1 MNSNLIRVLLVDADP
16 QESGMLP
23 KRMREVEGIEVIGVA
38 NNRNAALAQV
48 VELQP
53 DVLVVDLMLP
63 GIRSIDLIRKVASD
77 QPQLR
82 ILALVPADPPHDR
95 IMLAAEAGALGYI
108 CRDTDLS
115 EFAAAIEQVER
126 GEPWLPL
133 QQTYTVLQDGAGELA
148 LSSQERR
155 TRLTEVLMGVIPLT
169 GLIAAIT
176 ATLWRRY
183 WGDIGVRVN
192 DLGVDPTS
200 RMIDVLVVLVVVIG
214 IAGPL
219 LFVRYWVKDIS
230 KWISTQP
237 RLARTVDKL
246 RSLRLGKLPVG
257 RLLISYWVAWV
268 LLALLVLLIMV
279 FIFKIMPLVM
289 VMFIGPAV
297 IIILI
302 ANVLDLD
309 DALPN
314 LFHLPHLD
322 SWRVLGFL
330 GLVLVIFL
338 LAVGAEVLIMGP
350 DLRTDGLHGII
361 APQVLGFSAKPVM
374 LYDLD
379 EQHEPLGALYLGGN
393 ADLYVLYDP
402 CVETVRLVPVG
413 SSRVELIDQ
422 VDCRSP

>member
-23 KRMREVEGIEVIGVA
+23 KRMREVEGIEVIGIA
-38 NNRNAALAQV
+38 NNRNAALAEV
-48 VELQP
+48 KELHP

-95 IMLAAEAGALGYI
+95 IMMAAEAGALGYI
-108 CRDTDLS
+108 CRNTDLS
-115 EFAAAIEQVER
+115 EFAAAIEQVHR

-183 WGDIGVRVN
+183 WGDIGVRVT

-230 KWISTQP
+230 KWIFTQP

-268 LLALLVLLIMV
+268 LLACLLYTS
-279 FIFKIMPLVM
+279 
-289 VMFIGPAV
+289 
-297 IIILI
+297 
-302 ANVLDLD
+302 
-309 DALPN
+309 DAA
-314 LFHLPHLD
+314 D
-322 SWRVLGFL
+322 
-330 GLVLVIFL
+330 
-338 LAVGAEVLIMGP
+338 EV
-350 DLRTDGLHGII
+350 
-361 APQVLGFSAKPVM
+361 
-374 LYDLD
+374 
-379 EQHEPLGALYLGGN
+379 
-393 ADLYVLYDP
+393 
-402 CVETVRLVPVG
+402 VPV
-413 SSRVELIDQ
+413 
-422 VDCRSP
+422 

>member
-183 WGDIGVRVN
+183 WGDIGVRVT

-374 LYDLD
+374 LYDLN

>member
-1 MNSNLIRVLLVDADP
+1 MNEQKSRVLVVDATD
-16 QESGMLP
+16 QETSTLANRLG
-23 KRMREVEGIEVIGVA
+23 EVEGIEIVGVA
-38 NNRNAALAQV
+38 NNRNAALAEV
-48 VELQP
+48 KELHP

-63 GIRSIDLIRKVASD
+63 GIRSIDIIRQVAD
-77 QPQLR
+77 DLPQVHM
-82 ILALVPADPPHDR
+82 LALVPSDPPHDR

-183 WGDIGVRVN
+183 WGDIGVRVT

-402 CVETVRLVPVG
+402 CVENVSMVPVG

>member
-16 QESGMLP
+16 QETGALP
-23 KRMREVEGIEVIGVA
+23 KRMKEVEGIEVVGVA
-38 NNRNAALAQV
+38 YNRNAAIAQV
-48 VELQP
+48 EELQP

-63 GIRSIDLIRKVASD
+63 GIRSIDLVRMVAGD
-77 QPQLR
+77 QTQVR

-95 IMLAAEAGALGYI
+95 IMLAAEAGALGYV
-108 CRDTDLS
+108 CRDALAS
-115 EFAAAIEQVER
+115 EFAAAIEQVQR

-133 QQTYTVLQDGAGELA
+133 QQTYNVLQDGAGELA

-176 ATLWRRY
+176 ASLWRHY
-183 WGDIGVRVN
+183 WGDIGVRVT

-200 RMIDVLVVLVVVIG
+200 RMIDVLVVLVAVIG

-230 KWISTQP
+230 KWIANQP
-237 RLARTVDKL
+237 RLARIVNKL
-246 RSLRLGKLPVG
+246 RSLNLGKLQFG
-257 RLLISYWVAWV
+257 RLLINYWVAWV
-268 LLALLVLLIMV
+268 LLALLVFSIMLV
-279 FIFKIMPLVM
+279 IARAMPLVM
-289 VMFIGPAV
+289 AMFIGPAV

-314 LFHLPHLD
+314 LLHLPHLD

-330 GLVLVIFL
+330 GLVLIVFL
-338 LAVGAEVLIMGP
+338 LGVGTEVLIMGP
-350 DLRTDGLHGII
+350 DLRPDGLHGII
-361 APQVLGFSAKPVM
+361 APQVLGFRATPIM

-402 CVETVRLVPVG
+402 CAETVRLVPVG
-413 SSRVELIDQ
+413 VSRVELIDR